1 MLNVNIKVK
10 FEHSSY
16 GTEWAS
22 AIYSLM
28 IRFQNIL
35 LSGILERYILAG
47 DLRDADGDVQRDS
60 DTFEGVAEDSPD
72 GQVIAGEFM
81 HIGSGR
87 PAQVMKA
94 DLSELQ

>member
-10 FEHSSY
+10 FGHSPC
-16 GTEWAS
+16 GNEWAS
-22 AIYSLM
+22 AIYCLM

-35 LSGILERYILAG
+35 LSGILERYILADDLG
-47 DLRDADGDVQRDS
+47 DAGGDVQCNG
-60 DTFEGVAEDSPD
+60 DTFEGVAKDSSN

-81 HIGSGR
+81 HVGGSR

-94 DLSELQ
+94 DLPKLQ